1 MKKRPRGIF
10 TFTGRK
16 GWDGR
21 LDLRLSMKEQ
31 FLDAVTRFNAA
42 IFSNGKRN
50 KAFCQDVFNL
60 DPSGYDCVYIDTPY
74 ISPFS
79 DCDYTRRY
87 HFVEGFCTYWNGVQI
102 DHATSTKKIRSYKTD
117 FSSKSTALG
126 AFARLFRHFRGSTLA
141 VSYYSN
147 GIPSKEQMVELL
159 RSVKG
164 SVRVF
169 EQGHRYS
176 HGNHN
181 HKIGDNN
188 NEVKE
193 YLLIAS

>member
-21 LDLRLSMKEQ
+21 LDLRLSMREQ
-31 FLDAVTRFNAA
+31 FLDAVGKFNAA
-42 IFSNGKRN
+42 VFSNTKRN
-50 KAFCQDVFNL
+50 KAFCSDVFDL
-60 DPSGYDCVYIDTPY
+60 DPRGYDCVYIDTPY
-74 ISPFS
+74 ISPYS

-87 HFVEGFCTYWNGVQI
+87 HFVEGFCTYWQ
-102 DHATSTKKIRSYKTD
+102 HAPINPNTSTKKIRSYRTD
-117 FSSKSTALG
+117 FGRKSSALD
-126 AFARLFRHFRGSTLA
+126 AFSRLFYHFRKSTLA
-141 VSYYSN
+141 VSYSSN
-147 GIPSKEQMVELL
+147 GIPSKEQMVKLL
-159 RSVKG
+159 TGIGKRVEVHAVK
-164 SVRVF
+164 
-169 EQGHRYS
+169 HRYS

-193 YLLIAS
+193 YLFIAR